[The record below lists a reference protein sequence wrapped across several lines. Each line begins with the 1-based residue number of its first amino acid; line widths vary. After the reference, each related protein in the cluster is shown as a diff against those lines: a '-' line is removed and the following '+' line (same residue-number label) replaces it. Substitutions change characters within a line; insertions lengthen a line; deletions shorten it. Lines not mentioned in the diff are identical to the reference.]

1 MLTLL
6 LCRVSTVDELFI
18 GHKLP
23 VRPWREPQPLESS
36 PYPCDSQHEVHSV
49 AWLLA
54 VELNCDCVTFD
65 GGTDQH
71 GLVGH
76 AAADADR
83 ALLADLKESGID
95 GDAAVVL
102 RDGNFNYVIKA
113 NLWRLLNEQGR
124 VPARRPRGGNNRS
137 AF

>member
-1 MLTLL
+1 
-6 LCRVSTVDELFI
+6 
-18 GHKLP
+18 

-54 VELNCDCVTFD
+54 VKLNCDCVTLN
-65 GGTDQH
+65 GSTDQH
-71 GLVGH
+71 GLVWH
-76 AAADADR
+76 APADANR
-83 ALLADLKESGID
+83 VFLAHLYKSRVNRNT
-95 GDAAVVL
+95 AVVL